1 MPRVKAAGGPPA
13 RANIKDGRM
22 FELSVKGD
30 IASAHFL
37 RGYEGKCKDLHG
49 HTWKI
54 EVIIASDQLD
64 AIGMVAD
71 FAVLKKQLKE
81 FLIGIDHVCLNDLA
95 FFKETN
101 PTTENIAKYIYTN
114 FAQTVKPL
122 RIKMVQVRESDSASV
137 VYYE

>member
-1 MPRVKAAGGPPA
+1 
-13 RANIKDGRM
+13 M
-22 FELSVKGD
+22 FELSIKGD

-54 EVIIASDQLD
+54 EVVIVSDQLD

-81 FLIGIDHVCLNDLA
+81 FLKVIDHVCLNDLPH
-95 FFKETN
+95 FKEVN
-101 PTTENIAKYIYTN
+101 PTTENIAQYIYTH
-114 FAQTVKPL
+114 FSKDIKPL
-122 RIKMVQVRESDSASV
+122 KIKHVQVWESELASV
-137 VYYE
+137 TYYE